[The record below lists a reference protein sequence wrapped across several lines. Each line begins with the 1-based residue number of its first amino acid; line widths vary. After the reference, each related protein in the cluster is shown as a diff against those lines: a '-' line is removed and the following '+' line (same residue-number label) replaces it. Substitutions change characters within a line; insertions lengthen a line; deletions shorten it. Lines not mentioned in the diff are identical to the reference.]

1 MSSFHVSKAS
11 GPSVHIHVVLLG
23 QSVSKNGQ
31 GVLGAH
37 KFLEFSIQN
46 ESIVLSLN
54 IKFPSSSTRFTFCIS
69 FIIHVY

>member
-1 MSSFHVSKAS
+1 MFKFILAANVAMSSFHVSKAS

-37 KFLEFSIQN
+37 NVFGIFHSK
-46 ESIVLSLN
+46 
-54 IKFPSSSTRFTFCIS
+54 
-69 FIIHVY
+69 